1 MSITPF
7 TLAVLFENGNTIADA
22 ANKFLALPDAEVVK
36 TNIPATVGF
45 LQKCAQLQADP
56 GFAATMDLFQACAR
70 LEATPEFAALAAAA
84 APVLQNMGIEDE
96 PNPRNVLH
104 AMTVVTQLMA
114 LKTA

>member
-45 LQKCAQLQADP
+45 LQKCVQLQADP

-70 LEATPEFAALAAAA
+70 LEGTPEFAALHTAV
-84 APVLQNMGIEDE
+84 APVLQNMGIEDT
-96 PNPRNVLH
+96 PNPANVQH
-104 AMTVVTQLMA
+104 A
-114 LKTA
+114 LKVVKGLLIP